1 MMMSIP
7 PPPPPSPPPPSQ
19 AAPSTPTPPQQQH
32 EEKVGGELDDS
43 TEKRTAKSWL
53 KTKGFLT
60 DRLPTHTPCIHAAT
74 YTRRSTETELGPITY
89 QP

>member
-1 MMMSIP
+1 MMMMMMSILP
-7 PPPPPSPPPPSQ
+7 PPPPSQ
-19 AAPSTPTPPQQQH
+19 ARTSTVTPPQQQQH
-32 EEKVGGELDDS
+32 EEKAGDGLDGS